1 MRHCNSKRVGP
12 ARGEMCQLYQ
22 TPSNIEQEWLDGIFA
37 HESFNQQTTGT
48 CQYFD
53 RTRRK
58 IRQFWKI
65 NRNKKH
71 DILVI
76 DPDDTEVLDT
86 KREFIPRKIK
96 LQLEDLVKF
105 YLKECVYTPILYM
118 MLVILLSDHLP
129 DLLSFPV
136 SLILSIVVVLF
147 HYFHS
152 LIYQA
157 EEDED
162 DD

>member
-1 MRHCNSKRVGP
+1 M
-12 ARGEMCQLYQ
+12 
-22 TPSNIEQEWLDGIFA
+22 
-37 HESFNQQTTGT
+37 
-48 CQYFD
+48 
-53 RTRRK
+53 
-58 IRQFWKI
+58 
-65 NRNKKH
+65 
-71 DILVI
+71 I

-96 LQLEDLVKF
+96 LRLEDLVKF